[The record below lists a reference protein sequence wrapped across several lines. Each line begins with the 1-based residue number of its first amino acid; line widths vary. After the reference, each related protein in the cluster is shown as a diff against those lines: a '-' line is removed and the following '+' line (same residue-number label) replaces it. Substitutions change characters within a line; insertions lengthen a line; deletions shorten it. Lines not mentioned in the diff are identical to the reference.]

1 MIFNAEDLSLEAH
14 VTGTDLV
21 LFGIHAKFFPR
32 HVGAPSEATSASPE
46 MTATPPVDS
55 ATSLRVTALG
65 VAALCSI
72 ALQHLHV
79 T

>member
-21 LFGIHAKFFPR
+21 LFGSDAKFFPR
-32 HVGAPSEATSASPE
+32 HIGAPAEATSASPE
-46 MTATPPVDS
+46 MTATPPADS
-55 ATSLRVTALG
+55 ATSLHANALG

-72 ALQHLHV
+72 ALRYLHV
-79 T
+79 M